1 MPSSDRD
8 IVVIGGGTN
17 GLACAARLA
26 KSGRRVTL
34 LEAGE
39 VCGGGAVT
47 TAFAEG
53 FRVSGLAHLVTTLD
67 RRVASEMQLSSHGLT
82 WAETDMATT
91 ALGPRPLTIRRG
103 ETADLDAA
111 DARAWAAL
119 HKRLDRYAGLLAPF
133 REMTPP
139 RLSRKGGNDF
149 KALARMGLDV
159 RRMGK
164 DEVRELLRVF
174 LINVADLLE
183 DDLSDDRLMGLVA
196 FDATLGSW
204 LGPRSPNSLLLLLNR
219 MAGEAAGRRGAIAL
233 PRGGMGAVSA
243 AMVASAKASGVTIRT
258 GARVAAI
265 RTADDRAAGVML
277 DTGEEIAAGLVV
289 SAISPQA
296 TLRHLAGP
304 RHLDTGT
311 LRQVR
316 GIKSRGGAAKL
327 HIALK
332 AAPDF
337 GGADLRHRLV
347 IAPSV
352 NAVEL
357 AFNPVKY
364 GEVPERPVME
374 ITIPTAHEPELAPA
388 GHHVLSAIVQ
398 FAPHA
403 PTDRDGAK
411 AQMLENTLTVL
422 EDHAPGLRAS
432 ILHTELLM
440 PWEIEAR
447 YGMAGGNWHHAE
459 LSVEQMLF
467 LRPFHGAAQYES
479 PLPALWLA
487 SAGSHPGGG
496 VSGAAGWNAAG
507 RILGGRA

>member
-1 MPSSDRD
+1 MPSSERD
-8 IVVIGGGTN
+8 IVIIGGGTN

-39 VCGGGAVT
+39 ICGGGAT
-47 TAFAEG
+47 TVEFAPG
-53 FRVSGLAHLVTTLD
+53 YRVSGLAHLVTTLD
-67 RRVASEMQLSSHGLT
+67 RRVMSEMKLAQHGLAY
-82 WAETDMATT
+82 AEADMATT
-91 ALGPRPLTIRRG
+91 ALGPIPLTMRRG
-103 ETADLDAA
+103 ETADLGAA
-111 DARAWAAL
+111 DTRAWEAL

-139 RLSRKGGNDF
+139 RLSRKGGNDL
-149 KALARMGLDV
+149 KGLARMGLDL
-159 RRMGK
+159 RRLGK
-164 DEVRELLRVF
+164 AETRELLRVF

-183 DDLSDDRLMGLVA
+183 DDLMDDRLIGLVA

-219 MAGEAAGRRGAIAL
+219 LAGEVEGKHGAIAL
-233 PRGGMGAVSA
+233 PKGGMGAVA
-243 AMVASAKASGVTIRT
+243 DAMVAALTGDGVTICT
-258 GARVAAI
+258 GARVATI
-265 RTADDRAAGVML
+265 RVEDDRAAGVTL
-277 DTGEEIAAGLVV
+277 DTGEEIPAGLVV

-304 RHLDTGT
+304 AHLDTGT
-311 LRQVR
+311 LRQVH

-327 HIALK
+327 HLALSG
-332 AAPDF
+332 APDF

-352 NAVEL
+352 DAVER

-364 GEVPERPVME
+364 GEVPDRPVME
-374 ITIPTAHEPELAPA
+374 ITIPTAHEPELAPD

-398 FAPHA
+398 FAPHG
-403 PTDRDGAK
+403 PNDRDAAR
-411 AQMLENTLTVL
+411 AQMLENTLKVL
-422 EDHAPGLRAS
+422 EDHAPGLRAL
-432 ILHTELLM
+432 ILHAELLM
-440 PWEIEAR
+440 PYDIETR
-447 YGMAGGNWHHAE
+447 YGMAGGNWHHVE

-479 PLPALWLA
+479 PLPGLWLA

-496 VSGAAGWNAAG
+496 ISGAAGWNAAG
-507 RILGGRA
+507 RILGGRT

>member
-1 MPSSDRD
+1 MPSSERD

-34 LEAGE
+34 LEASE
-39 VCGGGAVT
+39 TCGGGASTVE
-47 TAFAEG
+47 FAPG
-53 FRVSGLAHLVTTLD
+53 YRVSGLAHVLNMLD
-67 RRVASEMQLSSHGLT
+67 RRVAGELQLSRHGLSL
-82 WAETDMATT
+82 AEADMATT
-91 ALGPRPLTIRRG
+91 ALGPRPLTMRG
-103 ETADLDAA
+103 GRAEGLEAA
-111 DARAWAAL
+111 DALAWDEL
-119 HKRLDRYAGLLAPF
+119 YRRLDRFAGLLAPF

-139 RLSRKGGNDF
+139 RLSRKAGNDL
-149 KALARMGLDV
+149 KGLARMGLDL
-159 RRMGK
+159 RRLGK
-164 DEVRELLRVF
+164 AETRELLRVF

-183 DDLSDDRLMGLVA
+183 DDLSDDRLKGLVA

-204 LGPRSPNSLLLLLNR
+204 LGPRSPNSLLPLLNR
-219 MAGEAAGRRGAIAL
+219 MAGQADGRRGALAL
-233 PRGGMGAVSA
+233 PKGGMGAVA
-243 AMVASAKASGVTIRT
+243 QAMVAAATGAGVTIRT

-265 RTADDRAAGVML
+265 RVADDRVAGVTL
-277 DTGEEIAAGLVV
+277 ETGEEIAAGLVV

-304 RHLDTGT
+304 AHLDTGT

-316 GIKSRGGAAKL
+316 GIKSRGAAAKL
-327 HIALK
+327 HLAL
-332 AAPDF
+332 AGTPDF

-352 NAVEL
+352 NAVEG

-374 ITIPTAHEPELAPA
+374 IVTPSAHEAGFAPE

-398 FAPHA
+398 YAPHA
-403 PTDRDGAK
+403 PADREA
-411 AQMLENTLTVL
+411 ARAAMLANSLAVL
-422 EDHAPGLRAS
+422 EEHAPGLGGLVRHAE
-432 ILHTELLM
+432 ILM
-440 PWEIEAR
+440 PWDIEER
-447 YGMAGGNWHHAE
+447 YGLAGGNWHSAE

-479 PLPALWLA
+479 PLPGLWLA
-487 SAGSHPGGG
+487 GAGSHPGGG
-496 VSGAAGWNAAG
+496 ISGASGWNAAG
-507 RILGGRA
+507 RILGGRP

>member
-26 KSGRRVTL
+26 KSGRRVTVV
-34 LEAGE
+34 EAGDS
-39 VCGGGAVT
+39 CGGGAT
-47 TAFAEG
+47 TVEFAPG
-53 FRVSGLAHLVTTLD
+53 YRVSGLAHLVTTLD
-67 RRVASEMQLSSHGLT
+67 RRVASEMKLSDHGLV

-91 ALGPRPLTIRRG
+91 ALGDRPLTMKRG
-103 ETADLDAA
+103 ETADLDAGE
-111 DARAWAAL
+111 ARAWGTL
-119 HKRLDRYAGLLAPF
+119 HKRLDRYAALLAPF

-149 KALARMGLDV
+149 KALARMGLDL

-164 DEVRELLRVF
+164 DEMRELLRVF

-183 DDLSDDRLMGLVA
+183 DDLTDDRLMGLVA
-196 FDATLGSW
+196 FDAMLGSW
-204 LGPRSPNSLLLLLNR
+204 LGPRSPNSLLPLLNR

-243 AMVASAKASGVTIRT
+243 AMVASAEASGVTIRT

-265 RTADDRAAGVML
+265 RVAGDRAAGVTL
-277 DTGEEIAAGLVV
+277 ETGEEIAAGLVV

-311 LRQVR
+311 LRQVQ
-316 GIKSRGGAAKL
+316 GIKSRGAAAKL
-327 HIALK
+327 HLALS

-364 GEVPERPVME
+364 GEVPDRPVME
-374 ITIPTAHEPELAPA
+374 ITIPTAHDPEFAPE

-398 FAPHA
+398 SAPHA
-403 PTDRDGAK
+403 PDDPDAARAR
-411 AQMLENTLTVL
+411 MLENTLEVM
-422 EDHAPGLRAS
+422 ENHAPGLRGT
-432 ILHTELLM
+432 ILHAELLM
-440 PWEIEAR
+440 PGDIETR

-479 PLPALWLA
+479 PLPGLWLA

>member
-17 GLACAARLA
+17 GLACATRLA
-26 KSGRRVTL
+26 KSGRRVML

-39 VCGGGAVT
+39 SCGGGAVT
-47 TAFAEG
+47 TAFAPG
-53 FRVSGLAHLVTTLD
+53 YRVSGLAHVVTTLD
-67 RRVASEMQLSSHGLT
+67 RRVASEMQLARHGLT
-82 WAETDMATT
+82 FAETDMATT
-91 ALGPRPLTIRRG
+91 ALGPKPLTMRRG
-103 ETADLDAA
+103 ETAELNAA
-111 DARAWAAL
+111 DARAWASL
-119 HKRLDRYAGLLAPF
+119 YRRLYRYAGLLAPF

-149 KALARMGLDV
+149 KGLARMGLDA
-159 RRMGK
+159 RRLGR
-164 DEVRELLRVF
+164 EETRELLRVF

-243 AMVASAKASGVTIRT
+243 AIAASATASGVTIRT
-258 GARVAAI
+258 GARIAEI
-265 RTADDRAAGVML
+265 RVEEDRATGVTL
-277 DTGEEIAAGLVV
+277 DTGEAIAAGLVV

-311 LRQVR
+311 LRQVA

-327 HIALK
+327 HLALS

-347 IAPSV
+347 IAPSID
-352 NAVEL
+352 AVEL

-364 GEVPERPVME
+364 GEVPARPVME
-374 ITIPTAHEPELAPA
+374 ITIPSAHEPDLAPT

-403 PTDRDGAK
+403 PSDREA
-411 AQMLENTLTVL
+411 ARTAMLENALKVL
-422 EDHAPGLRAS
+422 EDHAPGLRRT
-432 ILHTELLM
+432 ILHAELLM
-440 PWEIEAR
+440 PWDIEAR
-447 YGMAGGNWHHAE
+447 HGMAGGNWHHAE

-479 PLPALWLA
+479 PLPGLWLA
-487 SAGSHPGGG
+487 SAGCHPGGG

-507 RILGGRA
+507 RILGGRE

>member
-17 GLACAARLA
+17 GLACATRLA
-26 KSGRRVTL
+26 KSGRRVML

-39 VCGGGAVT
+39 SCGGGAVT
-47 TAFAEG
+47 TAFAPG
-53 FRVSGLAHLVTTLD
+53 YRVSGLAHVVTTLD
-67 RRVASEMQLSSHGLT
+67 RRVASEMQLARHGLT
-82 WAETDMATT
+82 FAETDMATT
-91 ALGPRPLTIRRG
+91 ALGPKPLTMRRG
-103 ETADLDAA
+103 ETAELNAA
-111 DARAWAAL
+111 DARAWASL
-119 HKRLDRYAGLLAPF
+119 YRRLYRYAGLLAPF

-149 KALARMGLDV
+149 KGLARMGLDA
-159 RRMGK
+159 RRLGR
-164 DEVRELLRVF
+164 EETRELLRVF

-243 AMVASAKASGVTIRT
+243 AMAASATASGVTIRT
-258 GARVAAI
+258 GARIAEI
-265 RTADDRAAGVML
+265 RVEEDRATGVTL
-277 DTGEEIAAGLVV
+277 DTGEAIAAGLVV

-311 LRQVR
+311 LRQVA

-327 HIALK
+327 HLALS

-347 IAPSV
+347 IAPSID
-352 NAVEL
+352 AVEL

-364 GEVPERPVME
+364 GEVPARPVME
-374 ITIPTAHEPELAPA
+374 ITIPSAHEPDLAPT

-403 PTDRDGAK
+403 PSDREA
-411 AQMLENTLTVL
+411 ARTAMLENALKVL
-422 EDHAPGLRAS
+422 EDHAPGLRRT
-432 ILHTELLM
+432 ILHAELLM
-440 PWEIEAR
+440 PWDIEAR
-447 YGMAGGNWHHAE
+447 HGMAGGNWHHAE

-479 PLPALWLA
+479 PLPGLWLA
-487 SAGSHPGGG
+487 SAGCHPGGG

-507 RILGGRA
+507 RILGGRE

>member
-1 MPSSDRD
+1 MPSSDRNV
-8 IVVIGGGTN
+8 IVIGGGTN

-26 KSGRRVTL
+26 QSGRRVTL

-39 VCGGGAVT
+39 ACGGGAIT
-47 TAFAEG
+47 SAFAPG
-53 FRVSGLAHLVTTLD
+53 YRVSGLAHLVTTLD
-67 RRVASEMQLSSHGLT
+67 RRVASHMQLSRHGLSFT
-82 WAETDMATT
+82 ETDMATT
-91 ALGPRPLTIRRG
+91 ALGPKPLTMRRG

-111 DARAWAAL
+111 EARAWAGL
-119 HKRLDRYAGLLAPF
+119 HERLGRYAGLLAPF

-149 KALARMGLDV
+149 KALALMGLDA
-159 RRMGK
+159 RRLGRAEM
-164 DEVRELLRVF
+164 REFLRVF

-219 MAGEAAGRRGAIAL
+219 MAGEAEGRRGGIAL

-243 AMVASAKASGVTIRT
+243 AMAASATASGVTIRNA
-258 GARVAAI
+258 ARVEAI
-265 RTADDRAAGVML
+265 RVEDDHAAGVTL
-277 DTGEEIAAGLVV
+277 VSGEAIAADLVV

-311 LRQVR
+311 LRQVA
-316 GIKSRGGAAKL
+316 GVKSRGGAAKL
-327 HIALK
+327 HLALS

-352 NAVEL
+352 DAVEQ

-364 GEVPERPVME
+364 GEVPARPVME
-374 ITIPTAHEPELAPA
+374 ITIPTAHEPDLAPA
-388 GHHVLSAIVQ
+388 GHHVLSAILQ

-403 PTDRDGAK
+403 PTDREA
-411 AQMLENTLTVL
+411 ARTAMLENALTVL
-422 EDHAPGLRAS
+422 EDHAPGLRS
-432 ILHTELLM
+432 TILHAELLM
-440 PWEIEAR
+440 PWDIEAR
-447 YGMAGGNWHHAE
+447 HGMAGGNWHHAE

-467 LRPFHGAAQYES
+467 LRPFHGAAQYQS
-479 PLPALWLA
+479 PLPGLWLA
-487 SAGSHPGGG
+487 SAGCHPGGG

-507 RILGGRA
+507 RILEGRA

>member
-1 MPSSDRD
+1 MPSSERD
-8 IVVIGGGTN
+8 IVIIGGGTN

-39 VCGGGAVT
+39 ICGGGAT
-47 TAFAEG
+47 TVEFAPG
-53 FRVSGLAHLVTTLD
+53 YRVSGLAHLVTTLD
-67 RRVASEMQLSSHGLT
+67 RRVMSEMKLARHGLAY
-82 WAETDMATT
+82 AEADMATT
-91 ALGPRPLTIRRG
+91 ALGPIPLTMRRG
-103 ETADLDAA
+103 ETADLGAA
-111 DARAWAAL
+111 DARAWEAL

-139 RLSRKGGNDF
+139 RLSRKGGNDL
-149 KALARMGLDV
+149 KGLARMGLDL
-159 RRMGK
+159 RRLGK
-164 DEVRELLRVF
+164 AETRELLRVF

-183 DDLSDDRLMGLVA
+183 DDLMDDRLIGLVA

-219 MAGEAAGRRGAIAL
+219 LAGEVEGKRGAIAL
-233 PRGGMGAVSA
+233 PKGGMGAVA
-243 AMVASAKASGVTIRT
+243 DAMVAALAGDGVTICT
-258 GARVAAI
+258 GARVATI
-265 RTADDRAAGVML
+265 RVEDDRAAGVTL
-277 DTGEEIAAGLVV
+277 DTGEEIPAGLVV

-304 RHLDTGT
+304 AHLDTGT
-311 LRQVR
+311 LRQVH

-327 HIALK
+327 HLALSG
-332 AAPDF
+332 APDF

-352 NAVEL
+352 DAVER

-364 GEVPERPVME
+364 GEVPDRPVME
-374 ITIPTAHEPELAPA
+374 ITIPTAHEPELAPD

-398 FAPHA
+398 FAPHG
-403 PTDRDGAK
+403 PNNRDAAR
-411 AQMLENTLTVL
+411 AQMLENTLKVL
-422 EDHAPGLRAS
+422 EDHAPGLRAL
-432 ILHTELLM
+432 ILHAELLM
-440 PWEIEAR
+440 PYDIETR
-447 YGMAGGNWHHAE
+447 YGMAGGNWHHVE

-479 PLPALWLA
+479 PLPGLWLA

-496 VSGAAGWNAAG
+496 ISGAAGWNAAG
-507 RILGGRA
+507 RILGGRT

>member
-1 MPSSDRD
+1 MPSSEHD

-34 LEAGE
+34 VEAGAR
-39 VCGGGAVT
+39 CGGGAATVE
-47 TAFAEG
+47 FAPG
-53 FRVSGLAHLVTTLD
+53 HRVSGLAHLVTMLD
-67 RRVASEMQLSSHGLT
+67 RRVVSEMKLAQHGLDY
-82 WAETDMATT
+82 AEADMATT
-91 ALGPRPLTIRRG
+91 TLGPRPLTMRRG
-103 ETADLDAA
+103 RTDDLDAA
-111 DARAWAAL
+111 EASAWEAL

-139 RLSRKGGNDF
+139 RLSRNGGNDL
-149 KALARMGLDV
+149 KSLARMGLDV
-159 RRMGK
+159 RRLGK
-164 DEVRELLRVF
+164 AETRELLRVF

-219 MAGEAAGRRGAIAL
+219 MAGEAGGKRGALAL
-233 PRGGMGAVSA
+233 PKGGMGAVADAMASA
-243 AMVASAKASGVTIRT
+243 ATKAGVTIRT
-258 GARVAAI
+258 GARVATI
-265 RTADDRAAGVML
+265 RMSAEHAAGVTL
-277 DTGEEIAAGLVV
+277 ETGEEIMSHLVV

-296 TLRHLAGP
+296 TLRQLAGP
-304 RHLDTGT
+304 PHTDIGT
-311 LRQVR
+311 MRQVN

-327 HIALK
+327 HLALSGT
-332 AAPDF
+332 PDF

-352 NAVEL
+352 DAVER

-374 ITIPTAHEPELAPA
+374 ITLPTAHDPDLAPA

-398 FAPHA
+398 FAPHDPA
-403 PTDRDGAK
+403 DRNA
-411 AQMLENTLTVL
+411 ARASMLENTLAVL
-422 EDHAPGLRAS
+422 EEHAPGLRDL
-432 ILHTELLM
+432 ILHAELLM
-440 PWEIEAR
+440 PYDIEAR

-479 PLPALWLA
+479 PLPGLWLA

-496 VSGAAGWNAAG
+496 ISGAAGWNAAG
-507 RILGGRA
+507 RILGVRP